1 MAMNLSLRARYGVA
15 LLLVVLTMAG
25 IFVVAMGL
33 FIEMVE
39 FELKHDT
46 LARALAEQRVLLV
59 RDPAWPGPSGGDM
72 SRIVVDEASLGE
84 IAPVLAEIPS
94 GAEREIELDGRTYM
108 VGRTDIGN
116 RRLYLLL
123 DIEPVE
129 RFERLLVIL
138 AAVTTT
144 AAALLAIVL
153 GSRLGRRALDPV
165 SQLQAR
171 VAREGTFAAET
182 IHELRTRLARL
193 RSSSQ
198 YLSAQTDL
206 SPAVREHVETV
217 QHAAGHLQLAVDSL
231 AATALVAAPDTAAA
245 GSTGPVAGEAHPSAE
260 T

>member
-1 MAMNLSLRARYGVA
+1 M
-15 LLLVVLTMAG
+15 
-25 IFVVAMGL
+25 
-33 FIEMVE
+33 
-39 FELKHDT
+39 
-46 LARALAEQRVLLV
+46 
-59 RDPAWPGPSGGDM
+59 
-72 SRIVVDEASLGE
+72 
-84 IAPVLAEIPS
+84 LAEIPS

-116 RRLYLLL
+116 RRLYVLL

-165 SQLQAR
+165 SRLQER
-171 VAREGTFAAET
+171 VAREGTFAGET

-193 RSSSQ
+193 RSSSE

-217 QHAAGHLQLAVDSL
+217 QHAAGRLQLAVDSL